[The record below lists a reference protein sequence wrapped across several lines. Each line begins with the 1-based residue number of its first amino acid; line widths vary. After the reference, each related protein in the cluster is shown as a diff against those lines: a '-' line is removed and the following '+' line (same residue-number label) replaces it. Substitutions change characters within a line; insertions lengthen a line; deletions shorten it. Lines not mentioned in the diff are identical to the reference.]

1 MTGDY
6 DTRESVGAVRDTA
19 GSESFEAL
27 IYHCIKKAKKEAV
40 NNNNN
45 SRSKRTV
52 PHLPLYGVFAC
63 SSALLCPDASS
74 SQTQQ
79 LQASQAPRHRPETC
93 TPARKRRK
101 NTLRKAPYL
110 HLASILR
117 WSPPPREDRKALLT
131 SVNSTSTTYGS
142 LL

>member
-45 SRSKRTV
+45 SRSKRT
-52 PHLPLYGVFAC
+52 
-63 SSALLCPDASS
+63 DASS